1 MIELSQQRF
10 EALAGYTRLP
20 QIVLLIQEAAWFS
33 TEDERL
39 LGLITWDRYDR
50 DFGWIVLGRDQ
61 RLRYRAIDQDVSLP
75 TFVTARERL
84 NEAIDRHAAL
94 PDEAYHQGD
103 EQGAPVDFFAP
114 RVSA

>member
-50 DFGWIVLGRDQ
+50 DFGWIV
-61 RLRYRAIDQDVSLP
+61 
-75 TFVTARERL
+75 
-84 NEAIDRHAAL
+84 
-94 PDEAYHQGD
+94 
-103 EQGAPVDFFAP
+103 
-114 RVSA
+114 